1 MLYLDNCATS
11 KPLESVVQ
19 AMVRAMEE
27 DFGNPSS
34 IHSFG
39 FSLEQEIK
47 KIRAFILDYLG
58 GQGQV
63 YFTSGATE
71 ANNTVI
77 HSFALDHP
85 QGRIITS
92 PLEHASLM
100 EPIKDLENKGF
111 TVNRV
116 KISPNGQI
124 DYEDLERLVEEGADL
139 VALTHVNSELGS
151 ILDLDR
157 VRQALKGKQVH
168 LHIDGVQALGKI
180 PIDLKGVHS
189 YVFSGHK
196 FHGPKG
202 IGGLYLAPGLSL
214 HPLILGGG
222 QEDHF
227 RSGTEN
233 VPGIYG
239 LYAAFQ
245 DLEDHFDENYAKVKK
260 LKVHLLEG
268 LKSTFPHI
276 LFHGDLETTSPYILS
291 LSIPGTR
298 AEVLVHMLE
307 EEEIYISTASA
318 CSSHKKE
325 GKNPIHQA
333 IGLSK
338 EESMATLRICLD
350 QSLEAGDLDY
360 FVSRLKEKVDDLRMI
375 IGGR

>member
-116 KISPNGQI
+116 KILPNGQV
-124 DYEDLERLVEEGADL
+124 DYEDLERLVGEGADL

-180 PIDLKGVHS
+180 PIDLKGVNS

-202 IGGLYLAPGLSL
+202 IGGLYLAPGVSL

-222 QEDHF
+222 QEDYF

-245 DLEDHFDENYAKVKK
+245 DLEDHFDENYVKVKK
-260 LKVHLLEG
+260 LKAYLLEG
-268 LKSTFPHI
+268 LKSTFPDI

-350 QSLEAGDLDY
+350 QSLEKEDLDY
-360 FVSRLKEKVDDLRMI
+360 FISRLKEKVDDLRMI